1 MSDSSASRL
10 VGALI
15 APTKTFESIAQRPT
29 WVLVM
34 VILTLATIGGGWLAM
49 QHTDLATS
57 TRQQIEKQLEQS
69 HTTMTP
75 EEIDNR
81 VEMVTKISNVTS
93 LAGPVVFV
101 PATFLLI
108 ALVFWVGLKLVGG
121 EMRYPVSF
129 SIALHA
135 MLPSLVAAIISIPIL
150 LGRGL
155 MSVDEIRR
163 GVVASSPAAFA
174 PEGTSPVVIS
184 LLSSLDLFSFWTLAL
199 LIIGYRAGTRL
210 RTGLVAAVVLSI
222 WVLYVLGK
230 TGLIAVLP
238 H

>member
-1 MSDSSASRL
+1 MSDSSAARI

-15 APTKTFESIAQRPT
+15 TPKKTFEAIAQRPS
-29 WVLVM
+29 WVLVL
-34 VILTLATIGGGWLAM
+34 VILILATIGGSWLSM
-49 QHTDLATS
+49 QHTDLATA

-69 HTTMTP
+69 HTSMTP

-81 VEMVTKISNVTS
+81 VEMVAKVSKVTT
-93 LAGPVVFV
+93 LAGPLIFV
-101 PATFLLI
+101 PATFLVV

-135 MLPSLVAAIISIPIL
+135 MLPSLISGLISIPVL
-150 LGRGL
+150 LGRGV

-163 GVVASSPAAFA
+163 GVLASSPAAFA
-174 PEGTSPVVIS
+174 PEGTSAVIIS
-184 LLSSLDLFSFWTLAL
+184 LLASFDVFSFWTLAL

-210 RTGLVAAVVLSI
+210 RTGLVAAVVLSV

-230 TGLIAVLP
+230 IGLVAVLP